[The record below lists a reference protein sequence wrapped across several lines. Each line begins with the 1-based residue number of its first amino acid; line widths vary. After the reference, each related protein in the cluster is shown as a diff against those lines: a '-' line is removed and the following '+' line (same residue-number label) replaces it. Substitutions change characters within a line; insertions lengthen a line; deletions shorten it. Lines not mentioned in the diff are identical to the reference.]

1 MSKASIGEANNE
13 NLDSEFKY
21 GDLENQLR
29 KKIKLEHEKI
39 ISKIRET
46 NEEIDISEHEVY
58 KFLLIFHT
66 LIETVNSVETE
77 EETDG
82 LVADAI
88 LQIVNLIA
96 GLLKSNID
104 NLTVPAVLKSALKKL
119 KSLIIPQKKDIE
131 EGKPGKVEPENGR
144 KWDRESTEEE
154 TIASRE
160 GSSEWR

>member
-1 MSKASIGEANNE
+1 MSKRSIGDANNE
-13 NLDSEFKY
+13 NLNSEFEY
-21 GDLENQLR
+21 DDLENQLR
-29 KKIKLEHEKI
+29 KKIQLKHEKI

-88 LQIVNLIA
+88 LQIVSLIA

-104 NLTVPAVLKSALKKL
+104 NSTVPAVLKSVLKNFIH
-119 KSLIIPQKKDIE
+119 STKK
-131 EGKPGKVEPENGR
+131 EGKPGKVEPGNGENS
-144 KWDRESTEEE
+144 DRESVEDE

-160 GSSEWR
+160 GSSKQR

>member
-1 MSKASIGEANNE
+1 MSKRSIGDANNE
-13 NLDSEFKY
+13 NLNSEFEY
-21 GDLENQLR
+21 DDFENQIR
-29 KKIKLEHEKI
+29 KKIQLKHEKI

-104 NLTVPAVLKSALKKL
+104 NLTVPAVLKSALK
-119 KSLIIPQKKDIE
+119 
-131 EGKPGKVEPENGR
+131 N
-144 KWDRESTEEE
+144 
-154 TIASRE
+154 
-160 GSSEWR
+160 

>member
-1 MSKASIGEANNE
+1 MSKRSIGDANNE
-13 NLDSEFKY
+13 NLNSEFEY
-21 GDLENQLR
+21 DDFENQIR
-29 KKIKLEHEKI
+29 KKIQLKHEKI

-88 LQIVNLIA
+88 LQIVNLIV
-96 GLLKSNID
+96 GLLNSNID
-104 NLTVPAVLKSALKKL
+104 NSTVPEVLKSVLKKM
-119 KSLIIPQKKDIE
+119 KSLFIPQKKDRE
-131 EGKPGKVEPENGR
+131 EGKTGKVEPKNGENSD
-144 KWDRESTEEE
+144 KESTKEE
-154 TIASRE
+154 TIASR
-160 GSSEWR
+160 